1 MDKSLFYRGKNEPF
15 RLRGVHR
22 GGGFERVEHTLA
34 AFKNA
39 HDQGCNLM
47 ELDVFITKDDIVVLN
62 HDDSLERM
70 TGVDAPFEEYNF
82 ADLPPLK
89 KYIEYKN
96 DVGGY
101 TQQEGLDDA

>member
-1 MDKSLFYRGKNEPF
+1 
-15 RLRGVHR
+15 
-22 GGGFERVEHTLA
+22 
-34 AFKNA
+34 
-39 HDQGCNLM
+39 M
-47 ELDVFITKDDIVVLN
+47 ELDVFITKDDLVVLN
-62 HDDSLERM
+62 HDESLERM
-70 TGVDAPFEEYNF
+70 TGVDAPFAEYNF